1 MAGPYYNPYAPQMPQ
16 QMMNPY
22 VPQQMMNP
30 YMQMQYPAQQA
41 MQPTIQARYVTGREE
56 AIAAQIPQDGNMCV
70 FADAGHGMIY
80 TKQLN
85 MQDGSAV
92 FRAYQRVDQPQET
105 AAPTEE
111 YVKKSELDN
120 VKSALGRLQG
130 DFNELVRQLTAPSAD
145 KGGDNR

>member
-1 MAGPYYNPYAPQMPQ
+1 MAGQYFNPYAPQMPQ
-16 QMMNPY
+16 QMNQYMQGY
-22 VPQQMMNP
+22 MPQ
-30 YMQMQYPAQQA
+30 YQMQYPQQM

-70 FADAGHGMIY
+70 FADTGHGMIY

-92 FRAYQRVDQPQET
+92 FKAYRRVDQPEET
-105 AAPTEE
+105 AAAPAEE

-120 VKSALGRLQG
+120 VKNALGRLQG
-130 DFNELVRQLTAPSAD
+130 DFNELVRQLTAPAAG
-145 KGGDNR
+145 KGGEDK

>member
-1 MAGPYYNPYAPQMPQ
+1 MAGPYYNPYAPQMQ

-22 VPQQMMNP
+22 AQQMMNP
-30 YMQMQYPAQQA
+30 YMQYPAQQA

-70 FADAGHGMIY
+70 FADTGHGMIY

-92 FRAYQRVDQPQET
+92 FRAYQRVDQPQAP
-105 AAPTEE
+105 AAQAEE
-111 YVKKSELDN
+111 YVKKAELDN
-120 VKSALGRLQG
+120 VKNALERLQG
-130 DFNELVRQLTAPSAD
+130 DFNELVRQLTTPSAN
-145 KGGDNR
+145 KGGE